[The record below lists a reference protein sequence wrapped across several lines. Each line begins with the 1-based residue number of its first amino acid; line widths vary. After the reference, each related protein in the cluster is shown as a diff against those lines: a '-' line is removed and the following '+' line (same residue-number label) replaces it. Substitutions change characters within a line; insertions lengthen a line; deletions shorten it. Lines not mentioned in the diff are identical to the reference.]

1 MSHDYAR
8 AERVGAE
15 MRRLLAILVHDEL
28 RDPRVGMVT
37 VQEVRV
43 SRDLAHARV
52 YYTCMDESKIAE
64 SGRALQHS
72 AGFLRARLG
81 KLMRLRTIPE
91 LDFTFDKSVAYGTAL
106 TALIDRT
113 VSDDESKHGG
123 GAD

>member
-1 MSHDYAR
+1 MSHDFAR

-43 SRDLAHARV
+43 TRDLAHAKV
-52 YYTCMDESKIAE
+52 YYTCMDESKVAE
-64 SGRALQHS
+64 SGRALRHS
-72 AGFLRARLG
+72 AGFLRARLA
-81 KLMRLRTIPE
+81 KLMRLRTVPE
-91 LDFTFDKSVAYGTAL
+91 LEFAFDKSVAYGTAL

-113 VSDDESKHGG
+113 VAEDEFKHGG
-123 GAD
+123 EAD